1 MHRIRVGRLS
11 ESESISRFISA
22 DIFSEPQVTKAFAP
36 TSVVSGRRTSA
47 PNLMSASLSEDH
59 DSNCI
64 KTLRGSV
71 KACLCRQ
78 KVSMS
83 ILKSGSQGTIS
94 SPGLALGEFR
104 GRSLRSVSAR
114 RKSEVE
120 IIAFL

>member
-83 ILKSGSQGTIS
+83 ILKSGSQGTINS
-94 SPGLALGEFR
+94 HALGEFR
-104 GRSLRSVSAR
+104 GRSLRSVSAW